1 MAVTQT
7 NPPSTNPA
15 RSTTSSAG
23 VNGTTAVGPAPFQ
36 TDDEILGIETD
47 ARGGKARR
55 GALKAQPHGRNASVP
70 GDAQA
75 GVPGPLDQ
83 STESEFAADVPE
95 ELQAVFETN
104 PELRDAWQTE
114 KAYREVFPSVEDA
127 RTAQAQV
134 AELAQ
139 LDAWF
144 FSGQPDAHAQLS
156 AAVYRMN
163 PAAFRS
169 LAQAMANTLARF
181 DGGRA
186 TGAQSRATEAGRAMP
201 SASLAG
207 ANDPSATDALGGRS
221 DGEILRTDP
230 VGPQNDTAQ
239 QDAGRFAAFY
249 QDTNAA
255 VVEGVVDAIRGQVG
269 RLLPEGIATAARN
282 RVVGEIYRELDGS
295 LRSNRALAQQVRQAF
310 RAGAMDAEHQTAV
323 ASLILGRAKQ
333 ALPGVAK
340 KVINEWT
347 TGVLASGNKKFAR
360 IHSAES
366 RVDITGGGAPG
377 FSGRRSLAAG
387 EIDYKR
393 LSDADILNL

>member
-7 NPPSTNPA
+7 NPPNTNPA

-23 VNGTTAVGPAPFQ
+23 ANGAATTTPAPFQ

-47 ARGGKARR
+47 ARGGKSRR
-55 GALKAQPHGRNASVP
+55 GNVNAQPHGRNASVP

-75 GVPGPLDQ
+75 SVLGPRGQ
-83 STESEFAADVPE
+83 ATESESAMDVPE
-95 ELQAVFETN
+95 ELQAAFEAN
-104 PELRDAWQTE
+104 PELRDAWQSE
-114 KAYREVFPSVEDA
+114 KAYRDVFPSVEDA
-127 RTAQAQV
+127 RAAQAQV
-134 AELAQ
+134 ADLAQ

-169 LAQAMANTLARF
+169 LAQAMSNTLARF
-181 DGGRA
+181 DRGGA
-186 TGAQSRATEAGRAMP
+186 AANQSRASDAGRVMQ
-201 SASLAG
+201 SASLPG
-207 ANDPSATDALGGRS
+207 ANDPPATDALGGRS
-221 DGEILRTDP
+221 DGEILRTDQA
-230 VGPQNDTAQ
+230 GLQNDTAQ
-239 QDAGRFAAFY
+239 QGAGRFAAFY

-255 VVEGVVDAIRGQVG
+255 VVEGVVDAIRGQVD

-310 RAGAMDAEHQTAV
+310 RAGAMDAEHQSAV

-360 IHSAES
+360 IRSAES

-387 EIDYKR
+387 EIDYKK